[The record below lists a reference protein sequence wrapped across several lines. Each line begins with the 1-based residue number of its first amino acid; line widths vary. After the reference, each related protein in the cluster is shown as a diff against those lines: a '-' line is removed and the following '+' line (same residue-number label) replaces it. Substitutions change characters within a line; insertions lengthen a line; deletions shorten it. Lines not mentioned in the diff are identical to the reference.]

1 MAKGGDVIFGFKADD
16 KEFLRSL
23 GSIENKVGR
32 TGTTIKGVL
41 GGLGIAKLV
50 GSAFNSINSSLD
62 GAISRVDTMNNFP
75 KVMSNLGISSNEA
88 RKSVET
94 LSDKLTGLPTTLD
107 SATSSVQRLTATN
120 GDVNKST
127 KYFLALNNAI
137 LAGGASTEIQASAIE
152 QLSQAYSKGKMDMME
167 WRSLQTAM
175 PSQLKQVA
183 MAMGMST
190 DELGEGLRNGTVS
203 METFMQTIS
212 KLNTEGVNGFAS
224 FEEQARG
231 STGGVAT
238 SIQNV
243 KTAITRAVA
252 NIIYK
257 LDEALKPWGGL
268 SGVIQS
274 FGKTAENV
282 INSVSKYIVPMVQT
296 FVKLKPA
303 IVGVTIAIGS
313 MYTAFK
319 LMSIV
324 KTITTSI
331 QMFRFAIMTTQA
343 TATLL
348 GGSISTLR
356 TALNLLNLGFL
367 ASPVFW
373 IIAGI
378 VALIAVF
385 ILLWNKFEGFR
396 NFWITAWEGIKSVFS
411 TIVGFIKEN
420 WKSLLLMLVNP
431 FAGAFKLLYDNC
443 TGFRNFINNFVS
455 AVVGRI
461 KSIPSKI
468 ASIPGKI
475 VNIFKTLKS
484 KMTTIGKNIIEGMI
498 NGIKNKAIALF
509 NKVAEIGNKI
519 KSKIKNALKIGS
531 PSKVTY
537 QYGAWTTEGFING
550 LDSLKK
556 QLYGTFDDM
565 FQLSPSLYGSTSNN
579 LSPNI
584 NVINNIDMKQDPLG
598 QMVNKVKTFS
608 GGSKND
614 YNYGY
619 GGV

>member
-50 GSAFNSINSSLD
+50 GSAFNSINNSLD

-75 KVMSNLGISSNEA
+75 RVMSNLGISSNEA

-190 DELGEGLRNGTVS
+190 DALGEGLRNGTVS

-212 KLNTEGVNGFAS
+212 RLNTEGVNGFAS

-238 SIQNV
+238 SIQNT

-282 INSVSKYIVPMVQT
+282 INKVSKYIVPLVQT

-356 TALNLLNLGFL
+356 TALNLLNLSFL

-378 VALIAVF
+378 VGLIAVF
-385 ILLWNKFEGFR
+385 VLLWNKFEGFR
-396 NFWITAWEGIKSVFS
+396 NFWITAWEGIKNVFS
-411 TIVGFIKEN
+411 TIVGFIKDN
-420 WKSLLLMLVNP
+420 WKSLLLILVNP

-475 VNIFKTLKS
+475 VNLFKTLKS

-498 NGIKNKAIALF
+498 NGIRNKATALF

-519 KSKIKNALKIGS
+519 KSKIKDALKIGS

-598 QMVNKVKTFS
+598 QMVKKVKTFS
-608 GGSKND
+608 GGAKND
-614 YNYGY
+614 YNYGSY
-619 GGV
+619 GG

>member
-50 GSAFNSINSSLD
+50 GSAFNSINNSLD

-75 KVMSNLGISSNEA
+75 RVMSNLGISSNEA

-175 PSQLKQVA
+175 PAQLKQVA

-190 DELGEGLRNGTVS
+190 DALGEGLRNGTVS

-212 KLNTEGVNGFAS
+212 RLNTEGVDGFAS
-224 FEEQARG
+224 FEEQAKG

-238 SIQNV
+238 SIQNA

-268 SGVIQS
+268 SGVISS

-367 ASPVFW
+367 ASPIFW
-373 IIAGI
+373 IITGI
-378 VALIAVF
+378 VSLIAVF
-385 ILLWNKFEGFR
+385 VLLWNKFEGFR

-411 TIVGFIKEN
+411 TIVGFIKDN

-431 FAGAFKLLYDNC
+431 FAGAFKLLYNNC

-455 AVVGRI
+455 AVVGSI

-484 KMTTIGKNIIEGMI
+484 KMPTIGKNIIEGMI
-498 NGIKNKAIALF
+498 NGIRNKAGALF

-519 KSKIKNALKIGS
+519 KNKIKNALKIGS

-598 QMVNKVKTFS
+598 QMVKKVKTFS
-608 GGSKND
+608 GGAKND
-614 YNYGY
+614 YNYGSY
-619 GGV
+619 GG

>member
-50 GSAFNSINSSLD
+50 GSAFNSINNSLD

-75 KVMSNLGISSNEA
+75 RVMSNLGISSNEA

-175 PSQLKQVA
+175 PAQLKQVA

-190 DELGEGLRNGTVS
+190 DALGEGLRNGTVS

-212 KLNTEGVNGFAS
+212 RLNTEGVNGFAS

-238 SIQNV
+238 SIQNT
-243 KTAITRAVA
+243 KTAIIRAVA

-282 INSVSKYIVPMVQT
+282 INKVSTYIVPLVQT
-296 FVKLKPA
+296 LSKIMPVLLPILA
-303 IVGVTIAIGS
+303 IVGSFVGTLSLVSSAIRMVT
-313 MYTAFK
+313 TA
-319 LMSIV
+319 
-324 KTITTSI
+324 
-331 QMFRFAIMTTQA
+331 Q
-343 TATLL
+343 TLL
-348 GGSISTLR
+348 NAVMMMNPIGL
-356 TALNLLNLGFL
+356 
-367 ASPVFW
+367 

-378 VALIAVF
+378 VALVAGFV
-385 ILLWNKFEGFR
+385 LLWNKFEGFR

-411 TIVGFIKEN
+411 TIVGFIKDN
-420 WKSLLLMLVNP
+420 WKSLLLILVNP

-455 AVVGRI
+455 AVVGSI

-498 NGIKNKAIALF
+498 NGIRNKASALF
-509 NKVAEIGNKI
+509 NKVAEIANKI
-519 KSKIKNALKIGS
+519 KSKIKDALKIGS

-598 QMVNKVKTFS
+598 QMVKKVKTFS
-608 GGSKND
+608 GGAKND
-614 YNYGY
+614 YNYGSY
-619 GGV
+619 GG

>member
-75 KVMSNLGISSNEA
+75 KVMSNLDISSNEA

-127 KYFLALNNAI
+127 KYFLALNNAV

-175 PSQLKQVA
+175 PAQLKQVA

-190 DELGEGLRNGTVS
+190 DALGEGLRNGTVS
-203 METFMQTIS
+203 MEAFMQTIS
-212 KLNTEGVNGFAS
+212 RLNTEGVNGFAS

-238 SIQNV
+238 SIQNA
-243 KTAITRAVA
+243 KTSITRAVA

-268 SGVIQS
+268 SGVISS

-356 TALNLLNLGFL
+356 TALNLLNLSFL

-385 ILLWNKFEGFR
+385 VLLWNKFEGFR

-455 AVVGRI
+455 AVVGVI

-498 NGIKNKAIALF
+498 NGIKNKSIALF

-598 QMVNKVKTFS
+598 QMVKKVKTFS
-608 GGSKND
+608 GGAKND
-614 YNYGY
+614 YNYGSY
-619 GGV
+619 GG

>member
-50 GSAFNSINSSLD
+50 GSAFNSINNSLD

-75 KVMSNLGISSNEA
+75 RVMSNLGISSNEA

-175 PSQLKQVA
+175 PAQLKQVA

-190 DELGEGLRNGTVS
+190 DALGEGLRNGTVS

-238 SIQNV
+238 SIQNA

-257 LDEALKPWGGL
+257 LDEALKTWGGL

-331 QMFRFAIMTTQA
+331 QMFRLAIMTTQT

-367 ASPVFW
+367 ASPIFW

-385 ILLWNKFEGFR
+385 VLLWNKFEGFR

-411 TIVGFIKEN
+411 TIVGFIKDN

-431 FAGAFKLLYDNC
+431 FAGAFKLLYNNC

-455 AVVGRI
+455 AVVGSI

-468 ASIPGKI
+468 ASIPSKI
-475 VNIFKTLKS
+475 KNIFKTLKS

-498 NGIKNKAIALF
+498 NGIRNKAGALF

-519 KSKIKNALKIGS
+519 KSKIKDALKIGS

-598 QMVNKVKTFS
+598 QMVKKVKTFS
-608 GGSKND
+608 GGAKND
-614 YNYGY
+614 YNYGSY
-619 GGV
+619 GG

>member
-75 KVMSNLGISSNEA
+75 RVMSNLGIASNEA

-212 KLNTEGVNGFAS
+212 RLNTEGVNGFAS

-231 STGGVAT
+231 STGGVST
-238 SIQNV
+238 SIQNA

-268 SGVIQS
+268 SGVISS

-282 INSVSKYIVPMVQT
+282 INKVSKYIVPLVQT

-331 QMFRFAIMTTQA
+331 QMFRFAIITTQA

-356 TALNLLNLGFL
+356 TALNLLNLSFL

-385 ILLWNKFEGFR
+385 VLLWNKFEGFR

-455 AVVGRI
+455 AVVGVI

-498 NGIKNKAIALF
+498 NGIRSKVTALF

-519 KSKIKNALKIGS
+519 KNKIKDALKIGS

-598 QMVNKVKTFS
+598 QMVKKVKTFS
-608 GGSKND
+608 GGAKND
-614 YNYGY
+614 YNYGSY
-619 GGV
+619 GG

>member
-23 GSIENKVGR
+23 GSIENKIGK

-50 GSAFNSINSSLD
+50 GSAFNTINSSLD
-62 GAISRVDTMNNFP
+62 GAISRIDTMNNFP
-75 KVMSNLGISSNEA
+75 RVMSNLGISSNEA

-175 PSQLKQVA
+175 PAQLKQVA
-183 MAMGMST
+183 IAMGMST
-190 DELGEGLRNGTVS
+190 DALGEGLRNGTVS

-231 STGGVAT
+231 STGGVST
-238 SIQNV
+238 SIQNA

-282 INSVSKYIVPMVQT
+282 INKVSKYIVPLVQT

-378 VALIAVF
+378 VSLIAVF
-385 ILLWNKFEGFR
+385 VLLWNKFEGFR

-431 FAGAFKLLYDNC
+431 FAGAFKLLYNNC

-455 AVVGRI
+455 AVVGSI

-498 NGIKNKAIALF
+498 NGIRNKATALF

-519 KSKIKNALKIGS
+519 KSKIKDALKIGS

-598 QMVNKVKTFS
+598 QMVKKVKTFS
-608 GGSKND
+608 GGAKND
-614 YNYGY
+614 YNYGSY
-619 GGV
+619 GG

>member
-50 GSAFNSINSSLD
+50 GSAFNSINNSLD

-75 KVMSNLGISSNEA
+75 RVMSNLGISSNEA

-175 PSQLKQVA
+175 PAQLKQVA

-190 DELGEGLRNGTVS
+190 DALGEGLRNGTVS

-238 SIQNV
+238 SIQNA

-257 LDEALKPWGGL
+257 LDEALKTWGGL

-282 INSVSKYIVPMVQT
+282 INSVSKYIVPLVQT

-331 QMFRFAIMTTQA
+331 QMFRLAIMTTQT

-367 ASPVFW
+367 ASPIFW

-385 ILLWNKFEGFR
+385 VLLWNKFEGFR

-411 TIVGFIKEN
+411 TIVGFIKDN

-431 FAGAFKLLYDNC
+431 FAGAFKLLYNNC

-455 AVVGRI
+455 AVVGSI

-468 ASIPGKI
+468 ASIPSKI
-475 VNIFKTLKS
+475 KNIFKTLKS

-498 NGIKNKAIALF
+498 NGIRNKAGALF

-519 KSKIKNALKIGS
+519 KSKIKDALKIGS

-598 QMVNKVKTFS
+598 QMVKKVKTFS
-608 GGSKND
+608 GGAKND
-614 YNYGY
+614 YNYGSY
-619 GGV
+619 GG

>member
-598 QMVNKVKTFS
+598 QMVKKVKTFS
-608 GGSKND
+608 GGAKND
-614 YNYGY
+614 YNYGSY
-619 GGV
+619 GG

>member
-23 GSIENKVGR
+23 GSIENKIGK

-50 GSAFNSINSSLD
+50 GSAFNSINKSLD
-62 GAISRVDTMNNFP
+62 SAISRVDTMNNFP
-75 KVMSNLGISSNEA
+75 RVMSNLGISSNEA

-175 PSQLKQVA
+175 PAQLKQVA

-190 DELGEGLRNGTVS
+190 DALGEGLRNGTVS

-212 KLNTEGVNGFAS
+212 RLNTEGVNGFAS

-238 SIQNV
+238 SIENA

-268 SGVIQS
+268 SGVIS
-274 FGKTAENV
+274 KFGKTAENV
-282 INSVSKYIVPMVQT
+282 INKVSKYIVPLVQT

-356 TALNLLNLGFL
+356 TALNLLNLSFL

-378 VALIAVF
+378 VGLIAVF
-385 ILLWNKFEGFR
+385 VLLWNKFEGFR

-411 TIVGFIKEN
+411 TIVGFIKDN

-455 AVVGRI
+455 AVVGFI

-475 VNIFKTLKS
+475 VNLFKTLKS

-498 NGIKNKAIALF
+498 NGIRNKATALF

-519 KSKIKNALKIGS
+519 KSKIRDALKIGS

-598 QMVNKVKTFS
+598 QMVKKVKTFS
-608 GGSKND
+608 GGAKND
-614 YNYGY
+614 YNYGSY
-619 GGV
+619 GG